1 MLEHIQYLLSNFL
14 VIWNGGKGRTSSHL
28 QYQNQRMQTI
38 LLHKWLKRL
47 AIIKAVKL
55 INSSPHCFSSIP
67 DWGAQKIWQRQQN
80 WDKILRHEQPERGYF
95 WGVFFALLTHFF
107 DITIQNIFL
116 LLSSVLLQHGEKKK
130 ERKKLSTAPSQKS
143 ATEQSLEISFW
154 ILREANQICA
164 IKRKWFG
171 GGIYYFQSSWM

>member
-67 DWGAQKIWQRQQN
+67 DWGAQKIWQRQQSR
-80 WDKILRHEQPERGYF
+80 DKILRREQPERGYF
-95 WGVFFALLTHFF
+95 WGVFLTLLTHFF

-130 ERKKLSTAPSQKS
+130 EEKTLYCTF
-143 ATEQSLEISFW
+143 TEKCN
-154 ILREANQICA
+154 RA
-164 IKRKWFG
+164 IFG
-171 GGIYYFQSSWM
+171 N